1 MPTQWFGE
9 VSQNGKEIRMIKTNR
24 NEKILIFFLL
34 FGIIASAG
42 YFFFSNSD
50 FNKPGLT
57 TQNGLVVVPPQ
68 LATRDVA
75 DDGAASAN
83 VPTLPPSAV
92 VEIQKTLVEP
102 ELKVPTSDNL
112 EKKQNAIT
120 EKAEIL
126 QVPVLKSAIAPVKTV
141 VPEPAI
147 SPVVSGKKT
156 NPEFWVWIG
165 GGMNFQYYK
174 QSVPNING
182 EATFQ
187 NIQGPTALVNAGTQ
201 SETWG
206 LDLSYKQTP
215 GKMSSSSTVTV
226 TNGNYNWRTL
236 SAEGLYRKDDN
247 WNFRLGFQHHLMPF
261 MALDAASAVL
271 DVKSNS
277 LTMFTVGFNRSH
289 FLVSNKLRGEWQMR
303 YQHPLLS
310 GSTDSTS
317 FSVKPKFAFDGSVG
331 SVYSLSDTS
340 RIGLFW
346 YGQWHQYS
354 FDYGSGANAFSGNQT
369 LFYSNIE
376 IRLGFEF

>member
-1 MPTQWFGE
+1 
-9 VSQNGKEIRMIKTNR
+9 MIKTNR

-34 FGIIASAG
+34 FGIIASGG
-42 YFFFSNSD
+42 YFFFSESNINESV
-50 FNKPGLT
+50 LT
-57 TQNGLVVVPPQ
+57 TQNGLVDVPPQ
-68 LATRDVA
+68 LAIRDVA
-75 DDGAASAN
+75 DDGAGSAN
-83 VPTLPPSAV
+83 VPSLPPTAV

-112 EKKQNAIT
+112 EKKQNAIA

-126 QVPVLKSAIAPVKTV
+126 QGPVLKPAIAPVKTV
-141 VPEPAI
+141 VPEPAV
-147 SPVVSGKKT
+147 SPLVFVKET
-156 NPEFWVWIG
+156 HPVFWIWIG

-187 NIQGPTALVNAGTQ
+187 NIQGPTALVNAGSQ
-201 SETWG
+201 GETWG

-215 GKMSSSSTVTV
+215 GKMASSSTVTV

-247 WNFRLGFQHHLMPF
+247 WNFRLGLQHHLMPF

-277 LTMFTVGFNRSH
+277 LTMFTVGFNRN
-289 FLVSNKLRGEWQMR
+289 FQVSNKLRGDWQMR
-303 YQHPLLS
+303 YQHPLLA

-354 FDYGSGANAFSGNQT
+354 FNYGSGENEFSGNQT